1 MIRYLLRRL
10 ALLPL
15 ALLALSLA
23 TFILLRLVPSD
34 PAQVMLGEHA
44 TAAQVA
50 QFRANRG
57 LNAPLPAQYAHY
69 LANLARG
76 DWGRAIVTNRPVLA
90 EIAERLPAT
99 AELAAAAM
107 LVACVAGIWF
117 GVLAARRRHSWA
129 NRLASA
135 VSLIGVAMPLFWIG
149 LLLSY
154 LFGYAL
160 GWLPPSGRLAVGSNL
175 EWRTG
180 LHLVDAMVTGNPS
193 ALADALRHLALPT
206 LVLSTAPL
214 AIITRMTRATLLE
227 TLTQD
232 HVRTT
237 HAKGLPERAVL
248 LRHGLRNAAPAVATV
263 IGLQWGSL
271 LSGAILVET
280 IFAWPGMGQ
289 LVAERVLGR
298 DYPAVQGIVLV
309 TAGMIMAVNLVTD
322 LICATLDPRIRYA

>member
-15 ALLALSLA
+15 TLLVLSLA
-23 TFILLRLVPSD
+23 TFVLLRLIPGD

-50 QFRANRG
+50 QFRASHG
-57 LNAPLPAQYAHY
+57 LDAPLPIQYVRY
-69 LANLARG
+69 LADLARG
-76 DWGRAIVTNRPVLA
+76 DWGRAIVTDRPVLA
-90 EIAERLPAT
+90 EIGQRLPAT
-99 AELAAAAM
+99 VELAAAAM
-107 LVACVAGIWF
+107 LIACALGIPA
-117 GVLAARRRHSWA
+117 GVLAARRRHSGA
-129 NRLASA
+129 DRLASA
-135 VSLIGVAMPLFWIG
+135 VSLVGVAVPLFWIG

-160 GWLPPSGRLAVGSNL
+160 GWLPPSGRLAVGSDL
-175 EWRTG
+175 GRITG
-180 LHLVDAMVTGNPS
+180 LHLADAILIGNS
-193 ALADALRHLALPT
+193 AAFADALRHLALPAF
-206 LVLSTAPL
+206 VLSTAPL
-214 AIITRMTRATLLE
+214 AVITRMTRATLLE
-227 TLTQD
+227 MLAQD
-232 HVRTT
+232 HVRTAR
-237 HAKGLPERAVL
+237 AKGLPERVVL
-248 LRHGLRNAAPAVATV
+248 LGHGLRNAAPAVATA
-263 IGLQWGSL
+263 IGLQLGGL